1 MISFKDWDWILKKE
15 IKRNKKLLWNQA
27 KDKIESDRL
36 AHNGSGRPSKK
47 GSPIKVVLYQSRR
60 KIELGYLILN
70 NWKNPYKRIKNELKS
85 GKLRLYESKIL
96 KVLLDLLLVNRDSLN
111 TKFKY

>member
-1 MISFKDWDWILKKE
+1 MIRFKDWDWILKKE

-47 GSPIKVVLYQSRR
+47 GSPIKAVLLSVQKEN
-60 KIELGYLILN
+60 KIELFDP
-70 NWKNPYKRIKNELKS
+70 K
-85 GKLRLYESKIL
+85 
-96 KVLLDLLLVNRDSLN
+96 
-111 TKFKY
+111 